1 MHLKFLR
8 SMFLCGGVAAVAL
21 FASQL
26 NAQQLTLEGQTG
38 GFLTPTAYVVP
49 SANNHSFSMPAI
61 GFHFI
66 AASSVIGN
74 VETISVTEGFGN
86 RFELGYTR
94 SIHQNGNSAAFSPL
108 WNQSNFFNCCLY
120 GGLPSSTIS
129 GMNVFHGKVV
139 LIKENTKH
147 FYTPGFAVGGVF
159 RQGDQFV
166 SGSLSDLPTSLFGVP
181 ILANP
186 VANASYNN
194 GDIYGAITKTWAKP
208 PVPVLLNFGVKGT
221 NAVIMG
227 LGGVAESWSARP
239 FGGIGIPLPLGK
251 SIVAVPSAGFAS
263 QPSNVKNLDE
273 LLKASG
279 ELLTAV
285 GYTGY
290 ANNRP
295 HIPTTLD
302 YAVRFTQRQN
312 AHFSLDVGVGQVA
325 GNIGTTFA
333 PNPAYGV
340 TCYPA
345 SATCPALFAVPINID
360 ARHVFGIGFS
370 YRP

>member
-1 MHLKFLR
+1 
-8 SMFLCGGVAAVAL
+8 MFLCGSVAAVAL

-66 AASSVIGN
+66 GASSVIGD

-86 RFELGYTR
+86 RLEFGYTR
-94 SIHQNGNSAAFSPL
+94 SIHQNGNDNGPVGFSPL
-108 WNQSNFFNCCLY
+108 WNYQNFAAHSAGY
-120 GGLPSSTIS
+120 PSPTIS

-139 LIKENTKH
+139 VVKENTKH
-147 FYTPGFAVGGVF
+147 FYTPGFAIGGVF

-166 SGSLSDLPTSLFGVP
+166 SGSLSDMPMLASPT
-181 ILANP
+181 
-186 VANASYNN
+186 ANASYTNS
-194 GDIYGAITKTWAKP
+194 DIYGAVTKTWAKK
-208 PVPVLLNFGVKGT
+208 PVPVLLNFGIKGT

-227 LGGVAESWSARP
+227 LGGVAESWSARL
-239 FGGIGIPLPLGK
+239 FGGIGIPIPLGK

-263 QPSNVKNLDE
+263 QPSNIKNLDQV
-273 LLKASG
+273 LAYYG
-279 ELLTAV
+279 AVLTEE
-285 GYTGY
+285 GIPGY

-312 AHFSLDVGVGQVA
+312 AHFSLDIGIGQVA
-325 GNIGTTFA
+325 NRIGTIA
-333 PNPAYGV
+333 VPNPY
-340 TCYPA
+340 YP
-345 SATCPALFAVPINID
+345 TVGPPYVPYTISLD
-360 ARHVFGIGFS
+360 ARHVFGVGFS
-370 YRP
+370 FRP